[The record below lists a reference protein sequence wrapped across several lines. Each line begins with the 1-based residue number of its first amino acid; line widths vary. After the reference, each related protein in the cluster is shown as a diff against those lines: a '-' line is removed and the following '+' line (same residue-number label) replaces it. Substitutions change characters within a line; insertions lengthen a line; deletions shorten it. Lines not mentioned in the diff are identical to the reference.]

1 MDNCT
6 PLTAVLAGEL
16 YLDKYTAIEKVEALY
31 PQFDEKYQHEVAL
44 KWERTAFHVTFKNM
58 NIETK
63 NKFVQ
68 LALVDCGDESE
79 QRIIVARERSKKMKG
94 KPPMGA
100 WSG

>member
-1 MDNCT
+1 
-6 PLTAVLAGEL
+6 
-16 YLDKYTAIEKVEALY
+16 
-31 PQFDEKYQHEVAL
+31 
-44 KWERTAFHVTFKNM
+44 M

-63 NKFVQ
+63 NRFVQ